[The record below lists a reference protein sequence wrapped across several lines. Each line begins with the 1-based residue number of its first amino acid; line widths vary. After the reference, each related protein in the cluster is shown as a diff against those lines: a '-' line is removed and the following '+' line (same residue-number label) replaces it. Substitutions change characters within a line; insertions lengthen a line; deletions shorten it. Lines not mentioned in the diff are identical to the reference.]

1 MKRSELRQI
10 IKEEITKV
18 LNESSPT
25 PPGEDVYGSILLD
38 VELDNDT
45 INDWESDPQIKKFEE
60 EGRVGIQMLDPLGSR
75 AGSPYDS
82 WSVWGVEGD
91 DEVEK
96 YVVDNYGE

>member
-1 MKRSELRQI
+1 MKRSELRKI

-18 LNESSPT
+18 LNESSPS
-25 PPGEDVYGSILLD
+25 SILLD
-38 VELDNDT
+38 VELDDDT
-45 INDWESDPQIKKFEE
+45 IDDWENDPQIKKFEE

>member
-1 MKRSELRQI
+1 MKRSELRKI

-18 LNESSPT
+18 LNESSPS
-25 PPGEDVYGSILLD
+25 SILLD

-45 INDWESDPQIKKFEE
+45 INDWENDPQIKKFEE

>member
-18 LNESSPT
+18 LNESSPS
-25 PPGEDVYGSILLD
+25 SILLD